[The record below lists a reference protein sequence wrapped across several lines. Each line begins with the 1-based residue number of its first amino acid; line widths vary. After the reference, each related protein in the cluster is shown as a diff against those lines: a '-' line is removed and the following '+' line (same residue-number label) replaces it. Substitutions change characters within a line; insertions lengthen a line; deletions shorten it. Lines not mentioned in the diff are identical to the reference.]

1 MCFIG
6 EFLTMKTLRLFVFSF
21 SLLIACTLPATAGP
35 WDGEYEYGG
44 YGGRTAGGSAIMM
57 EVTVS
62 INSPKLKQACVFQAI
77 GFQTD
82 TKIFCTAAIKGDVLE
97 VQFKSYSDGGILN
110 EFGNERYK
118 VGEVL
123 LTLKKPKDK
132 KNQYAVRWGS
142 YVPFDDMSQADK
154 FFEKSK

>member
-6 EFLTMKTLRLFVFSF
+6 GSLSMKTLRLFVFSF
-21 SLLIACTLPATAGP
+21 SLLTACTPPATAGP

-44 YGGRTAGGSAIMM
+44 FGGRTVGGSAIMM

-62 INSPKLKQACVFQAI
+62 INSPKFKQGCVFQAM

-82 TKIFCTAAIKGDVLE
+82 KYYICSAAISGDTLE
-97 VQFKSYSDGGILN
+97 IKFKSDRDGYA
-110 EFGNERYK
+110 EKRYK

-123 LTLKKPKDK
+123 LSLKQSKDQ
-132 KNQYAVRWGS
+132 KNQYEVRWGS

-154 FFEKSK
+154 YFEKSK